1 MRTNNSKIRIST
13 FQNIFLKYFEVFKIN
28 YRETSTYFVAI
39 ISRSITVVF
48 RVWVFTQLYT
58 MTFSSNNV
66 SEVNGFT
73 VASTIWCLS
82 LVQTIQSASRPEP
95 STIIEDEVKSGS
107 LAYSI
112 NKPYS
117 FFLFHLSSMFG
128 RIFPRLIFILI
139 PTVLITYF
147 FVGGFNFTPIG
158 LFAAI
163 ILQIMGYTINYMM
176 SFIIGL
182 LAFWI
187 EDIRGVIWI
196 YNKSKMVL
204 GGSIF
209 PLALFP
215 DTFRQIA
222 ELLPFGQFFYSSSR
236 ILVKFDLG
244 LFERYLGIQL
254 AWALIFGILAYVLF
268 NFGIKKVSINGG

>member
-1 MRTNNSKIRIST
+1 MRTNSSKISFPT
-13 FQNIFLKYFEVFKIN
+13 FQNIFLKYFEIAKIN
-28 YRETSTYFVAI
+28 YNQTAAHFVAI
-39 ISRSITVVF
+39 ISRSLTVVF
-48 RVWVFTQLYT
+48 RVWIFTQLYT

-73 VASTIWCLS
+73 IASTIWCLS
-82 LVQTIQSASRPEP
+82 LVQTIQSASRPDP
-95 STIIEDEVKSGS
+95 SGIIEDEVKSGT

-128 RIFPRLIFILI
+128 RIFPRLIFMLI
-139 PTVLITYF
+139 PTALITFF
-147 FVGGFNFTPIG
+147 FVGGFNMTPVS

-163 ILQIMGYTINYMM
+163 LLQIIGYTLDFMI
-176 SFIIGL
+176 SFVIGTF
-182 LAFWI
+182 AFWI
-187 EDIRGVIWI
+187 EDIRGINWI
-196 YNKSKMVL
+196 YHKSKMAL
-204 GGSIF
+204 GGAIF

-222 ELLPFGQFFYSSSR
+222 ELLPFGQFFYSASR

-254 AWALIFGILAYVLF
+254 AWAIIFGILAYILF
-268 NFGIKKVSINGG
+268 NLGIKKVSINGG